1 MDKKGIFIYGN
12 KNIYEQTLKF
22 YKCLVGKIPP
32 KYSIL
37 LCNEE
42 TTLEE
47 LLAFLYLSLL
57 CKFHSLFIILKPDK
71 LKISLQIILQE
82 KIESFENSQINSLI
96 IILFSN
102 IGESDIGKE
111 LLTIK
116 FIKKIEE
123 PKIILDIINEI
134 EVVSSTLAGYGKS
147 TYIEKGLKNEY
158 QNKIE
163 GDVVPSQYKYICF
176 PLGGEVKRSIIMKR
190 LNDLKLDSSCYY
202 GLHLDLF
209 QTH

>member
-12 KNIYEQTLKF
+12 KNIYEQALKF

-71 LKISLQIILQE
+71 LKISLQIALQE

-96 IILFSN
+96 IILFNN

-116 FIKKIEE
+116 FIKKIED

-147 TYIEKGLKNEY
+147 TYIE
-158 QNKIE
+158 
-163 GDVVPSQYKYICF
+163 
-176 PLGGEVKRSIIMKR
+176 
-190 LNDLKLDSSCYY
+190 
-202 GLHLDLF
+202 
-209 QTH
+209 